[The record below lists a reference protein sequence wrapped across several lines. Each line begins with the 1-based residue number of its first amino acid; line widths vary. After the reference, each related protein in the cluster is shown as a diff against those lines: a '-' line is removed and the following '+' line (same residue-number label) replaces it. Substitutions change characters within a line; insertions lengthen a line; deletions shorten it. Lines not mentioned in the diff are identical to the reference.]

1 MTLRR
6 VILSSAVMSFALSAC
21 RDSTLPTTPDDQASV
36 PRIQSVEPQVLANSV
51 PGFGG
56 FYLENGRPTIFLTA
70 DAEPALATGVLEPFL
85 RASGLGAG
93 ALQVRQADYRWSEL
107 ASWYDEAIE
116 AAFQIDATVLVD
128 VDESRNR
135 IRVAVDRPGAIG
147 LVRAALAQTRI
158 PEGALVFDQA
168 EAMLNMQGST
178 LRDRRRPII
187 GGLQINFPGFLCTL
201 GFNATSGS
209 QASFVTNSHCTAT
222 QGGVDN
228 TPYWQ
233 PLQSVDPVQIG
244 TEVADPTYQRRI
256 SGCPSGRRCRRSDA
270 ARVAYASGISFTRGQ
285 IAITSG
291 PNNNSLTIT
300 GTRTIASENLS
311 TNFPVGST
319 LNKVGRTTGWTQG
332 QVTATCAAVGVSGTN
347 IVQLCQTLVSRTG
360 GTIVAGGD
368 SGSPVFTLSGSTSVV
383 LAGILWGGSSSGT
396 QFVFSPLAN
405 IEAEL
410 GALTTTP

>member
-6 VILSSAVMSFALSAC
+6 VVFSSVVMSSVLSAC
-21 RDSTLPTTPDDQASV
+21 RDSALPTAPDIQAPV
-36 PRIQSVEPQVLANSV
+36 PQIRSIEPQVLANSV

-70 DAEPALATGVLEPFL
+70 DGVPALATGVLEPFL
-85 RASGLGAG
+85 RASGLGDG
-93 ALQVRQADYRWSEL
+93 GLQVRQADYRWSEL
-107 ASWYDEAIE
+107 ESWYAEAIE

-168 EAMLNMQGST
+168 EPMIRMQGST

-201 GFNATSGS
+201 GFNATSGT
-209 QASFVTNSHCTAT
+209 QPSFITNSHCTAT

-256 SGCPSGRRCRRSDA
+256 AGCPSGRRCRRSDA
-270 ARVAYASGISFTRGQ
+270 ARVRYATGISFTRGQ
-285 IAITSG
+285 IAITSA
-291 PNNNSLTIT
+291 PNNGSLTIA

-311 TNFPVGST
+311 TSFAVGST

-332 QVTATCAAVGVSGTN
+332 QVTATCATVGVSGTN
-347 IVQLCQTLVSRTG
+347 IVQICQTLVSRTG
-360 GTIVAGGD
+360 GAIVGGGD
-368 SGSPVFTLSGSTSVV
+368 SGSPVFSLSGSSNVV

>member
-1 MTLRR
+1 MTNRR
-6 VILSSAVMSFALSAC
+6 AVLSSVVLALGVAAC
-21 RDSTLPTTPDDQASV
+21 HDSRLPTTPEESVAV
-36 PRIQSVEPQVLANSV
+36 PRIQSVEPEVLANSV

-56 FYLENGRPTIFLTA
+56 FYLDNGRPTIFLTP
-70 DAEPALATGVLEPFL
+70 DGEPALATGVLEPFL
-85 RASGLGAG
+85 RASGMGNG
-93 ALQVRQADYRWSEL
+93 GLQVRQADYRWSDLEN
-107 ASWYDEAIE
+107 WYGEAIE
-116 AAFQIDATVLVD
+116 AAFQVDATVLVD
-128 VDESRNR
+128 VDETRNR
-135 IRVAVDRPGAIG
+135 IRVAVDRAGAIG

-168 EAMLNMQGST
+168 EPMLKMQGST

-201 GFNATSGS
+201 GFNATFGS
-209 QASFVTNSHCTAT
+209 QASFITNSHCTNN
-222 QGGVDN
+222 QGGVEG

-233 PLQSVDPVQIG
+233 PLQTVDPVQIG
-244 TEVADPTYQRRI
+244 TEVADPTYQRRLA
-256 SGCPSGRRCRRSDA
+256 GCPNGRRCRRSDA

-300 GTRTIASENLS
+300 GTRTISSENLS
-311 TNFPVGST
+311 TSFTIGST

-332 QVTATCAAVGVSGTN
+332 QVTATCAAIGVSGTN
-347 IVQLCQTLVSRTG
+347 IVQLCQTLVTRTG

-368 SGSPVFTLSGSTSVV
+368 SGSPVFSLSGSSSVV

>member
-6 VILSSAVMSFALSAC
+6 VAFSSVVLSFVLAAC
-21 RDSTLPTTPDDQASV
+21 RDSTLPTTPDNQA
-36 PRIQSVEPQVLANSV
+36 PIPQIRSVEPQVLANAV

-56 FYLENGRPTIFLTA
+56 FYLENGRPTIYLTP
-70 DAEPALATGVLEPFL
+70 DGEPALASGVLEPYL
-85 RASGLGAG
+85 RASGLADG

-107 ASWYDEAIE
+107 ESWYAEAIE
-116 AAFQIDATVLVD
+116 AAFQVDATVLVD
-128 VDESRNR
+128 VDESKNR

-147 LVRAALAQTRI
+147 LVRAALARTRI

-168 EAMLNMQGST
+168 EPMLRMQGST

-209 QASFVTNSHCTAT
+209 QASFITNSHCTAK

-291 PNNNSLTIT
+291 PNNGSLTIT
-300 GTRTIASENLS
+300 GTRTIATENLS
-311 TNFPVGST
+311 TSFAVGST

-347 IVQLCQTLVSRTG
+347 IVQLCQTLVTRS
-360 GTIVAGGD
+360 GTVIVAGGD
-368 SGSPVFTLSGSTSVV
+368 SGSPVFSLSGSTSVA
-383 LAGILWGGSSSGT
+383 LGGILWGGSSSGN